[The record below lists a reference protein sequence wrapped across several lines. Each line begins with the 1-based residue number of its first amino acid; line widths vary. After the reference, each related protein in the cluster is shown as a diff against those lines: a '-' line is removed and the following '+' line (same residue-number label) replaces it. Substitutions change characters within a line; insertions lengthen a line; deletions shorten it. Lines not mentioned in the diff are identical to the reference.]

1 MMKILVELVRR
12 WNSLISGDLELILLD
27 KVGGEGVVRST

>member
-12 WNSLISGDLELILLD
+12 WNSLISGNLELILFY